1 MNSKYFLY
9 KLILISLNWIKL
21 VMMMIEN
28 QANETSKLSLVVR
41 RPQEGKTGI
50 CINSITRDKSRNIHL
65 VLTMNTIPSSCQFF
79 GRMLQEIGPKR
90 IVVFNSNKKSAGEC
104 NHAKDVERVIRHINE
119 ENIKV
124 IVACSHVKRFR
135 EGLPYLLKWAQDS
148 IRMTQGNV
156 KFIIHIDEAHKY
168 IPENIVNIRA
178 FDESPV
184 VSDIIGYTAT
194 PDGIW
199 SDNPL
204 DPLFHKILIR
214 DVDKEL
220 EIIRSPKYFGVG
232 RCETQS
238 FDHLNEDDLVRRM
251 NINFEVPK
259 STIKKCGANFT
270 GFTSWYS
277 KLWKFDLGDELLH
290 LSFIDFL
297 LPTLSIPSDS
307 FTYNFVPS
315 YTRKVTHYQ
324 SMEIILKHH
333 PTANVIIMNGNGFQ
347 LFRLCEGDDENSD
360 GEDKKMV
367 SRCVNCTA
375 RVHER
380 VLAIED
386 EVEKKRMLDG
396 LLEPSFMI
404 EELIKEYR
412 DFPTFV
418 TGFTCVGMSVTL
430 INQTL
435 GNFDNVVM
443 VHQHYARDKLYQ
455 LCRFLFNYER
465 WSEDSISKIKRTKFY
480 SFREATITTCL
491 EYETHIQ
498 HMCSEFSGKRCS
510 LREVMGLEPL
520 ESTEREIKQIDLVNV
535 TLKNPDGK
543 LWKKFKVYDGNDV
556 EQWENVGRFYE
567 EIRSKKLNKIS
578 MPKKVDGF
586 YTCSDANSVGVK
598 TTTNILVLEK
608 EKWSTRFQLKKG
620 QLNYAR
626 VFVGYDSVDNP
637 SEYTI
642 YVKYVEIE
650 NSPENLEVLRKYGI
664 KSKKERDA
672 DRSDGEY
679 GDSSDSD

>member
-1 MNSKYFLY
+1 
-9 KLILISLNWIKL
+9 
-21 VMMMIEN
+21 MMMIEN

-214 DVDKEL
+214 DVEKEL

-251 NINFEVPK
+251 NINLEIPK

-270 GFTSWYS
+270 GFTTWYS
-277 KLWKFDLGDELLH
+277 NFWKFDLGNELLH

-307 FTYNFVPS
+307 FTYNFIPS

-333 PTANVIIMNGNGFQ
+333 PTANVIVMNGNGFQ
-347 LFRLCEGDDENSD
+347 LFRLCEGEDMDSEDSEGEDSD
-360 GEDKKMV
+360 GECEDSGGDSKKMA
-367 SRCVNCTA
+367 SRCVSCTA

-386 EVEKKRMLDG
+386 EVERKKMLDG

-435 GNFDNVVM
+435 GNFDNVIM

-480 SFREATITTCL
+480 SFREATLTTCL

-520 ESTEREIKQIDLVNV
+520 EPTEKEIKQTDLVNV

-543 LWKKFKVYDGNDV
+543 LWKKFKVYDGNDE

-567 EIRSKKLNKIS
+567 EIRGKKLNKIS

-598 TTTNILVLEK
+598 TTANILVLEK

-626 VFVGYDSVDNP
+626 VFVGYDSVDDP

-650 NSPENLEVLRKYGI
+650 NSLENLEVLRKYGI
-664 KSKKERDA
+664 KNKKERETE
-672 DRSDGEY
+672 RSDGEY

>member
-1 MNSKYFLY
+1 
-9 KLILISLNWIKL
+9 
-21 VMMMIEN
+21 MIES

-50 CINSITRDKSRNIHL
+50 CINSITRDKSRDIHV

-79 GRMLQEIGPKR
+79 GRMLQEIGPKK

-104 NHAKDVERVIRHINE
+104 HHAKDIERVIRFINE

-124 IVACSHVKRFR
+124 VVACSHVKRFR

-199 SDNPL
+199 SDNPM

-214 DVDKEL
+214 DVEKEL

-238 FDHLNEDDLVRRM
+238 FDQLNEDDLIRRM
-251 NINFEVPK
+251 NISLEIPK
-259 STIKKCGANFT
+259 KTIRMCGSKFT
-270 GFTSWYS
+270 GYTNWYN
-277 KLWKFDLGDELLH
+277 KLWSFDLGDELLQ

-297 LPTLSIPSDS
+297 LPNLSIPRDS
-307 FTYNFVPS
+307 FTYNFIPS

-324 SMEIILKHH
+324 SMEIILKHY
-333 PTANVIIMNGNGFQ
+333 PTANVIVMNGNGFQ
-347 LFRLCEGDDENSD
+347 LFRLCEDSGDESDDESEDESD
-360 GEDKKMV
+360 GESEDESESEGD
-367 SRCVNCTA
+367 SRKLISKCISCTA
-375 RVHER
+375 QVYENALR
-380 VLAIED
+380 IED
-386 EVEKKRMLDG
+386 EVEKKRVLDG

-404 EELIKEYR
+404 EALIKDNR

-430 INQTL
+430 INQSL
-435 GNFDNVVM
+435 GNFDNVIM
-443 VHQHYARDKLYQ
+443 VHQHYGRDKLYQ

-465 WSEDSISKIKRTKFY
+465 WEEESISKIKRTKLF
-480 SFREATITTCL
+480 SLRETTVSTCL
-491 EYETHIQ
+491 EYEAHIQ
-498 HMCSEFSGKRCS
+498 HMCNEFSGKRCS
-510 LREVMGLEPL
+510 LREVMGLDPVEP
-520 ESTEREIKQIDLVNV
+520 SEREIKHTELVSV
-535 TLKNPDGK
+535 KLKNSQGK
-543 LWKKFKVYDGNDV
+543 IWKKFKVYDGNDA
-556 EQWENVGRFYE
+556 EQWENVSKFYQ
-567 EIRSKKLNKIS
+567 EIRGKRLNKVS

-586 YTCSDANSVGVK
+586 YTCSDATNVGVK
-598 TTTNILVLEK
+598 TIANILILEK
-608 EKWSTRFQLKKG
+608 EKWTTRFQLKMD
-620 QLNYAR
+620 QLSYVR
-626 VFVGYDSVDNP
+626 VFVGYDNVDDP

-642 YVKYVEIE
+642 FVKYVELE
-650 NSPENLEVLRKYGI
+650 NSPENIEILRKYGI
-664 KSKKERDA
+664 KNKKQRGL
-672 DRSDGEY
+672 DRSDDEC
-679 GDSSDSD
+679 SDNGSDID

>member
-1 MNSKYFLY
+1 
-9 KLILISLNWIKL
+9 
-21 VMMMIEN
+21 MMIES

-50 CINSITRDKSRNIHL
+50 CINSITRDKSRDIHV

-79 GRMLQEIGPKR
+79 GRMLQEIGPKK

-104 NHAKDVERVIRHINE
+104 HHAKDIERVIRFINE

-124 IVACSHVKRFR
+124 VVACSHVKRFR

-199 SDNPL
+199 SDNPM

-214 DVDKEL
+214 DVEKEL

-238 FDHLNEDDLVRRM
+238 FDQLNEDDLIRRM
-251 NINFEVPK
+251 NISLEIPK
-259 STIKKCGANFT
+259 KTIRMCGSKFT
-270 GFTSWYS
+270 GYTNWYN
-277 KLWKFDLGDELLH
+277 KLWSFDLGDELLQ

-297 LPTLSIPSDS
+297 LPNLSIPRDS
-307 FTYNFVPS
+307 FTYNFIPS

-324 SMEIILKHH
+324 SMEIILKHY
-333 PTANVIIMNGNGFQ
+333 PTANVIVMNGNGFQ
-347 LFRLCEGDDENSD
+347 LFRLCEDSGDESDDESEDESD
-360 GEDKKMV
+360 GESEDESESEGD
-367 SRCVNCTA
+367 SRKLISKCISCTA
-375 RVHER
+375 QVYENALR
-380 VLAIED
+380 IED
-386 EVEKKRMLDG
+386 EVEKKRVLDG

-404 EELIKEYR
+404 EALIKDNR

-430 INQTL
+430 INQSL
-435 GNFDNVVM
+435 GNFDNVIM
-443 VHQHYARDKLYQ
+443 VHQHYGRDKLYQ

-465 WSEDSISKIKRTKFY
+465 WEEESISKIKRTKLF
-480 SFREATITTCL
+480 SLRETTVSTCL
-491 EYETHIQ
+491 EYEAHIQ
-498 HMCSEFSGKRCS
+498 HMCNEFSGKRCS
-510 LREVMGLEPL
+510 LREVMGLDPVEP
-520 ESTEREIKQIDLVNV
+520 SEREIKHTELVSV
-535 TLKNPDGK
+535 KLKNSQGK
-543 LWKKFKVYDGNDV
+543 IWKKFKVYDGNDA
-556 EQWENVGRFYE
+556 EQWENVSKFYQ
-567 EIRSKKLNKIS
+567 EIRGKRLNKVS

-586 YTCSDANSVGVK
+586 YTCSDATNVGVK
-598 TTTNILVLEK
+598 TIANILILEK
-608 EKWSTRFQLKKG
+608 EKWTTRFQLKMD
-620 QLNYAR
+620 QLSYVR
-626 VFVGYDSVDNP
+626 VFVGYDNVDDP

-642 YVKYVEIE
+642 FVKYVELE
-650 NSPENLEVLRKYGI
+650 NSPENIEILRKYGI
-664 KSKKERDA
+664 KNKKQRGL
-672 DRSDGEY
+672 DRSDDEC
-679 GDSSDSD
+679 SDNGSDID

>member
-1 MNSKYFLY
+1 
-9 KLILISLNWIKL
+9 
-21 VMMMIEN
+21 MMTEN
-28 QANETSKLSLVVR
+28 HANETSKLSLVVR

-50 CINSITRDKSRNIHL
+50 CINSITRDKTRNIHL

-90 IVVFNSNKKSAGEC
+90 IVVLNSIKKSAGEC
-104 NHAKDVERVIRHINE
+104 NHAKDIERVIRFINE

-135 EGLPYLLKWAQDS
+135 DGLPYLLTWAQDS

-214 DVDKEL
+214 DVEKEL

-232 RCETQS
+232 RCQTQS
-238 FDHLNEDDLVRRM
+238 FEHLNEDDLIRKM
-251 NINFEVPK
+251 NINFKIPK
-259 STIKKCGANFT
+259 KTIRKCGVNFT
-270 GFTSWYS
+270 GNSKWYN

-290 LSFIDFL
+290 LSFIDFI
-297 LPTLSIPSDS
+297 LPNLSIPSDT
-307 FTYNFVPS
+307 FTYNFIPS

-324 SMEIILKHH
+324 SMEIILKHY
-333 PTANVIIMNGNGFQ
+333 PTANVIVMNGNGFQ
-347 LFRLCEGDDENSD
+347 LFRLGEDVESDSENNGSDENSD
-360 GEDKKMV
+360 DGDSDSDIDDGDNDSGKIV
-367 SRCVNCTA
+367 SKCVSCTA
-375 RVHER
+375 QVHER
-380 VLAIED
+380 VLRIED
-386 EVEKKRMLDG
+386 EVERKRVLDG

-404 EELIKEYR
+404 EELIREYR
-412 DFPTFV
+412 DFPTFI

-430 INQTL
+430 INQSL

-465 WSEDSISKIKRTKFY
+465 WDEESISKIKKTKLF
-480 SFREATITTCL
+480 SFKETTLTTCL
-491 EYETHIQ
+491 DYESHIQ
-498 HMCSEFSGKRCS
+498 HMCNEFSGKRCS
-510 LREVMGLEPL
+510 LREVMGLDPVEP
-520 ESTEREIKQIDLVNV
+520 SEREIKQSDLVSV
-535 TLKNPDGK
+535 KLKNLEGK
-543 LWKKFKVYDGNDV
+543 LWKKFKVYDGNDE
-556 EQWENVGRFYE
+556 EQWQKVSKFYQ
-567 EIRSKKLNKIS
+567 EIKGKMLNKVS
-578 MPKKVDGF
+578 MPKKINGF
-586 YTCSDANSVGVK
+586 YTCSDASSVGVK
-598 TTTNILVLEK
+598 TISNILVLEK
-608 EKWSTRFQLKKG
+608 EKWSTRFQLKKN

-626 VFVGYDSVDNP
+626 IFVGYDNVDDP
-637 SEYTI
+637 TEYTI
-642 YVKYVEIE
+642 FVKYVEME
-650 NSPENLEVLRKYGI
+650 NSPENLEVLTKYG
-664 KSKKERDA
+664 SKNKKDHCL
-672 DRSDGEY
+672 DKSDGES
-679 GDSSDSD
+679 DCSSDLD

>member
-1 MNSKYFLY
+1 
-9 KLILISLNWIKL
+9 
-21 VMMMIEN
+21 MMIMNET

-50 CINSITRDKSRNIHL
+50 CINSITRDKSRDIHL

-104 NHAKDVERVIRHINE
+104 HHAKDVEKVIRHINE

-214 DVDKEL
+214 DVEKEL

-232 RCETQS
+232 RCESQS
-238 FDHLNEDDLVRRM
+238 FDHLNEDDLIRRM
-251 NINFEVPK
+251 NISFEIPK
-259 STIKKCGANFT
+259 STIKKCGGNFT
-270 GFTSWYS
+270 GNTNWYNR
-277 KLWKFDLGDELLH
+277 LWKFDLGDELLH

-307 FTYNFVPS
+307 FTYNFIPS

-324 SMEIILKHH
+324 SMEIILKHY
-333 PTANVIIMNGNGFQ
+333 PTANVIVMNGNGFQ
-347 LFRLCEGDDENSD
+347 LFRLCEDS
-360 GEDKKMV
+360 GEDSGEDSDEDSEEDSEDSENIEGKMV
-367 SRCVNCTA
+367 SKCVSCTA
-375 RVHER
+375 RVIEKVMMMEDDVER
-380 VLAIED
+380 
-386 EVEKKRMLDG
+386 KRVLDG

-404 EELIKEYR
+404 EELINEYR

-430 INQTL
+430 INPTI
-435 GNFDNVVM
+435 GNFDNVIM
-443 VHQHYARDKLYQ
+443 VHQHYGRDKLYQ
-455 LCRFLFNYER
+455 LCRFLFNYGR
-465 WSEDSISKIKRTKFY
+465 WEEDSISKIKKTKFY
-480 SFREATITTCL
+480 SFRETTITTCL
-491 EYETHIQ
+491 EYEAHIQ
-498 HMCSEFSGKRCS
+498 HMCNEFSGKRCS
-510 LREVMGLEPL
+510 LREVMGLDPL
-520 ESTEREIKQIDLVNV
+520 EPSEKEIKQTDLVNV
-535 TLKNPDGK
+535 RLKNSQGK
-543 LWKKFKVYDGNDV
+543 IWKKFKVYDGNDE

-567 EIRSKKLNKIS
+567 EIRGKKLNKIS

-598 TTTNILVLEK
+598 TTANILVLEK
-608 EKWSTRFQLKKG
+608 EKWSTRFQLKKE

-626 VFVGYDSVDNP
+626 VFVGYDSVDDP

-650 NSPENLEVLRKYGI
+650 NTPENLEVLRKYGM
-664 KSKKERDA
+664 KNKKERDA
-672 DRSDGEY
+672 ERSDCEY
-679 GDSSDSD
+679 GDNSGSESD